1 MKQKFKLSNAEIKEL
16 LDEEPSPTFPKYS
29 TQIINLA
36 NQNAQGTRPKV
47 VGQMSEL
54 IQEFSGKTMKEW
66 EQWYLERYPK
76 AIEKATNKIV
86 EMIENFK
93 EVLPEIDQDLVA
105 KWVRDLII
113 VKTFIG
119 LRFQEAILK
128 KIAEGLG
135 TSCRL
140 ADPQEE
146 AAGIDGFIGSLPVS
160 IKPESYKTKDS
171 LPEGIDVCIV
181 FYKKVKDGIV
191 VDMEEVLKKIK

>member
-1 MKQKFKLSNAEIKEL
+1 MKQRFKISNAEIKEL
-16 LDEEPSPTFPKYS
+16 LDKEPYPYFPKYS
-29 TQIINLA
+29 TQLINLA

-66 EQWYLERYPK
+66 EQWYLERYPN
-76 AIEKATNKIV
+76 AIERATAKIV

-93 EVLPEIDQDLVA
+93 EVLPEIDHDLVK
-105 KWVRDLII
+105 KWVRDLVI

-135 TSCRL
+135 VSYRL
-140 ADPQEE
+140 ANPQEE
-146 AAGIDGFIGSLPVS
+146 AAGIDGFIGNLPVS
-160 IKPESYKTKDS
+160 IKPETYKTKDG
-171 LPEGIDVCIV
+171 LHEDIEAGIV

-191 VDMEEVLKKIK
+191 VDVEEVLKKME